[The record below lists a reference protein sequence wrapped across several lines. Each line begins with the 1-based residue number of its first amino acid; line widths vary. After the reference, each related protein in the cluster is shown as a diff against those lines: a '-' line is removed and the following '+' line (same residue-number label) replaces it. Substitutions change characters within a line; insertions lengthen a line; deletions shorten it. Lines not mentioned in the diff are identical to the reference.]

1 MYRIL
6 LSTLLI
12 LSGVSGFAQTQSAYN
27 RVKWNQLRE
36 VSKDFK
42 KTQVISEAITTQF
55 PVYNIRGKWYVSI
68 YGKAANNVNM
78 QSIEQ
83 HKILIGSRVGE
94 VLTMKVPLDEFASVD
109 FSQFYTYVE
118 IPGKIIPLLDKAVK
132 DTHADSVQHGWNLPE
147 AFTGKDVM
155 IGVTDWGF
163 DYGHPMY
170 YDTLLQTSRVAAA
183 WDQYKQSGNQPSG
196 FNYGV
201 EYDTPAELVAGE
213 TDTVN
218 IYSHHTHGSHVAGI
232 AGGSGA
238 GTNYRGFGFEAQFL
252 FTTFLVD
259 QASVIDAFV
268 WMRDKAN
275 AAGKRLVVNMSWGL
289 YYNQM
294 GSLDGYSLLS
304 QVFDQMSADDN
315 VVFVAAAGNNGDVN
329 YHIKNTFNN
338 NSFSSRIGFYSYAAN
353 PNMWGECITMWG
365 EENHPFSAQISV
377 YNAANNLLVASPTY
391 STLTTTTYLDS
402 ILVAGTDTLQFNVIA
417 ETANPLNNKPGMQ
430 LRVKCTNTNLK
441 VVLTSA
447 AADGTVHYWN
457 VAELTNGVGNFGQ
470 TFTAFGTN
478 GKTGDAN
485 YSIGEPACANSVIA
499 VAAYSSGYINSQG
512 NPAGGARA
520 SFSSI
525 GPLHNEEMKPD
536 IAAPGVSV
544 ASSISSYTDAT
555 YTALETINFN
565 GKDYDF
571 ARFSGTS
578 MASPCVTGI
587 VSLMLDA
594 SPTLSPAQ
602 IKDIIKTTARLDN
615 YTGNIVAPGD
625 TKWGMGKIN
634 AYQAVVLAL
643 NTVSIEE
650 LESNQ
655 WMAVY
660 PNPAQESVHL
670 LFPENAVIGTI
681 QLITIDGKIVP
692 VNVRQN
698 PVIDLSNI
706 SPGMYTVMAEVNG
719 AIITKHFVK
728 E

>member
-12 LSGVSGFAQTQSAYN
+12 LSGVSGYAQTQSAYN
-27 RVKWNQLRE
+27 RVKWNQLLE
-36 VSKDFK
+36 ISSEFK
-42 KTQVISEAITTQF
+42 KTQVVSATTESQF
-55 PVYNIRGKWYVSI
+55 PVYNIKGDWYVSI
-68 YGKAANNVNM
+68 YGKAVSSINM
-78 QSIEQ
+78 QTVSQ
-83 HKILIGSRVGE
+83 HKIMLGSRVGDI
-94 VLTMKVPLDEFASVD
+94 LTMKVPLEQFAAID
-109 FSQFYTYVE
+109 FSQLYTYVE
-118 IPGKIIPLLDKAVK
+118 IPGKIIPLLDRAVK

-155 IGVTDWGF
+155 IGITDWGF

-170 YDTLLQTSRVAAA
+170 YDTLLTTSRVAAA
-183 WDQYKQSGNQPSG
+183 WDQYKQSGNQPNG

-213 TDTVN
+213 SDTAN
-218 IYSHHTHGSHVAGI
+218 IYSYHTHGSHVAGI
-232 AGGSGA
+232 TGGSGA
-238 GTNYRGFGFEAQFL
+238 GTTYRGFAFESQFL
-252 FTTFLVD
+252 FATFLVD

-315 VVFVAAAGNNGDVN
+315 VVFVASAGNNGSVN

-338 NSFSSRIGFYSYAAN
+338 NSFSSRISFYDYSAN

-365 EENHPFSAQISV
+365 EENHPFSAQINV
-377 YNAANNLLVASPTY
+377 YNASNNLLVSSPFY

-402 ILVAGTDTLQFNVIA
+402 ILVAGNDTLLFNVIA

-430 LRVKCTNTNLK
+430 LRVNCTNTNLK

-470 TFTAFGTN
+470 TFTAFGAN

-485 YSIGEPACANSVIA
+485 YSVGEPACANSVIA
-499 VAAYSSGYINSQG
+499 VAAYSSGYINGQG
-512 NPAGGARA
+512 NPAGGSRA

-525 GPLHNEEMKPD
+525 GPLHNETMKPD
-536 IAAPGVSV
+536 ISAPGVSV
-544 ASSISSYTDAT
+544 ASSISSYTDAS
-555 YTALETINFN
+555 YSALETINFN

-578 MASPCVTGI
+578 MASPCVSGI
-587 VSLMLDA
+587 VALMLDA

-602 IKDIIKTTARLDN
+602 VKDIIKSTARLDN
-615 YTGNIVAPGD
+615 YTGTITAPGD

-643 NTVSIEE
+643 NTVSIDEFK
-650 LESNQ
+650 SNQ
-655 WMAVY
+655 WMALY
-660 PNPAQESVHL
+660 PNPAQETVYL
-670 LFPENAVIGTI
+670 LFPENAEIGTV
-681 QLITIDGKIVP
+681 QLITIDGKTIP
-692 VNVRQN
+692 VNATQD
-698 PVIDLSNI
+698 PAIDLTTIAS
-706 SPGMYTVMAEVNG
+706 GVYTIVAEVNG
-719 AIITKHFVK
+719 TMISKRFVK

>member
-12 LSGVSGFAQTQSAYN
+12 LSAVTGFAQTQSAYN
-27 RVKWNQLRE
+27 RVKWNQLVE

-42 KTQVISEAITTQF
+42 KTQVVSETVEAQF
-55 PVYNIRGKWYVSI
+55 PVYHIHGDWYVSI
-68 YGKAANNVNM
+68 YGKAVNNVNM
-78 QSIEQ
+78 QVVNQ
-83 HKILIGSRVGE
+83 HKIMLGSRVGDIM
-94 VLTMKVPLDEFASVD
+94 TMKVPLEQFASVD
-109 FSQFYTYVE
+109 FSQLYTYVE
-118 IPGKIIPLLDKAVK
+118 IPGKIAPLLDKAVK

-163 DYGHPMY
+163 DYGHPMF
-170 YDTLLQTSRVAAA
+170 YDTLLATSRVAAA
-183 WDQYKQSGNQPSG
+183 WDQYKQSGSQPNG

-213 TDTVN
+213 TDTIN

-238 GTNYRGFGFEAQFL
+238 GTSYRGFAFEAQYL
-252 FTTFLVD
+252 FATFLVD

-338 NSFSSRIGFYSYAAN
+338 NAFSSRIGFYSYAAN

-365 EENHPFSAQISV
+365 EENHPFSAQINV
-377 YNAANNLLVASPTY
+377 YNASNNLLVSSPFY

-402 ILVAGTDTLQFNVIA
+402 ILVAGNDTLQFNVIA

-430 LRVKCTNTNLK
+430 LRIKCTNTNLK
-441 VVLTSA
+441 VILTSA
-447 AADGTVHYWN
+447 AIDGTVHYWN
-457 VAELTNGVGNFGQ
+457 VAELSNGVGNFGQ

-478 GKTGDAN
+478 GKTGDSN

-525 GPLHNEEMKPD
+525 GPLYNEFMKPD

-544 ASSISSYTDAT
+544 ASSISSYTDAA
-555 YTALETINFN
+555 YTAVETINFN

-571 ARFSGTS
+571 ARMSGTS
-578 MASPCVTGI
+578 MASPCVTGVVALI
-587 VSLMLDA
+587 LDA

-602 IKDIIKTTARLDN
+602 VKNIIKTTARLDN
-615 YTGNIVAPGD
+615 YTGNITVPGD

-643 NTVSIEE
+643 NTLSIEE

-655 WMAVY
+655 WMAIY
-660 PNPAQESVHL
+660 PNPANETVYL
-670 LFPENAVIGTI
+670 LFPEHAKIGTV
-681 QLITIDGKIVP
+681 QLITIDGKTISVEA
-692 VNVRQN
+692 NQDA
-698 PVIDLSNI
+698 VIDLTMI
-706 SPGMYTVMAEVNG
+706 SPGVYTILAEVNG
-719 AIITKHFVK
+719 TIISKHLIK